1 MRGVT
6 QDELIQAVLSR
17 EEVVRYLQG
26 GAGQT
31 PDQAHTAINGYLD
44 ELRTT
49 QRYKMYRALQH
60 PLYPIL
66 RKIERVQ
73 EGIETVRSATQ
84 AGRVIYASN
93 HKSHT
98 DYLVEP
104 LVLDD
109 NGIRPPVIAAGINL
123 FGGALGLIHKH
134 VTGAIP
140 IRRET
145 KDPAYLVTLKAYVA
159 ELLRRTDLFLYL
171 EGGRSY
177 SGELKPFKTG
187 LLHAAVQTPR
197 NDVVIIPT
205 AIAYDLVLEDFILSR
220 QRIKRTQRPFRRE
233 VAEMIRYAVGY
244 QSRSFVS
251 FGRPIEISDYD
262 PNARRD
268 MVRLQRRVRTAI
280 GQLYKVLPTALVAAS
295 IRPGMNRADLEER
308 IDQLIEILG
317 SEKANLDVKT
327 GSEALDVALE
337 PLATRGIIVIDGAR
351 YRIRE
356 RAVLRYYARTIDHLL
371 KRRGASL
378 HTH

>member
-26 GAGQT
+26 SAGQT

-244 QSRSFVS
+244 QSRSFVT

>member
-1 MRGVT
+1 MT

-109 NGIRPPVIAAGINL
+109 NGVRPPVIAAGINL

-244 QSRSFVS
+244 QSRSFVT

>member
-109 NGIRPPVIAAGINL
+109 NGVRPPVIAAGINL

-244 QSRSFVS
+244 QSRSFVT